1 MQKNID
7 RRMPPNVI
15 ALIPC
20 AGQANRLPPLPC
32 SKEIYP
38 LGLTTGT
45 SDHPIRSRLVCDSL
59 LGHLRSANITDAFLV
74 LREGK
79 WDIPACLGDGSSR
92 GMNLAYLMMGL
103 PFGVPYTVNQ
113 AFPFIQ
119 NQMVALGF
127 PDILFDSD
135 DAFQR
140 LVDRQAQ
147 MHADLVVGYFPADR
161 PDKCDMIAVSAEGR
175 LEQIVIKPQKTDLIF
190 TWGIVLWT
198 PAFSAFLNEFLRAH
212 QKTAADVDELF
223 LGDVFRAAIESGMR
237 ADAVQVSDKPYL
249 DIGTCDDLRKA
260 IGRAENTS

>member
-1 MQKNID
+1 MQKNTD

-15 ALIPC
+15 GLIPC

-38 LGLTTGT
+38 LGFATGN
-45 SDHPIRSRLVCDSL
+45 SDHPIRSRLACDSL
-59 LGHLRSANITDAFLV
+59 LGHLRRASITDAFLV

-92 GMNLAYLMMGL
+92 GMHFAYLMMGL

-119 NQMVALGF
+119 NRMVALGF

-135 DAFQR
+135 NAFQR
-140 LVDRQAQ
+140 LVDRQALT
-147 MHADLVVGYFPADR
+147 HADLVVGYFPADR

-175 LEQIVIKPQKTDLIF
+175 LEQIVIKPQQTDLIF
-190 TWGIVLWT
+190 TWGIALWT
-198 PAFSAFLNEFLRAH
+198 PAFSAFLNEFLRTH
-212 QKTAADVDELF
+212 QEIAADADELF
-223 LGDVFRAAIESGMR
+223 LGDVFRAAIESGMH
-237 ADAVQVSDKPYL
+237 ADAVQVSDEPYL
-249 DIGTCDDLRKA
+249 DIGTSDDLQKA
-260 IGRAENTS
+260 ICRVANNC